1 MLPEVFNDINTYPK
15 KKGEAMEALLVI
27 LGMALIIS
35 SVTGVSFI
43 NSLFLIPIIIVA
55 IFLNPF

>member
-1 MLPEVFNDINTYPK
+1 
-15 KKGEAMEALLVI
+15 MEALLVI

-35 SVTGVSFI
+35 SVTGVSFL